1 MFSKMMELVNR
12 TDSHPLTPPQQK
24 DVLDYAKSLARRFHA
39 ARQIE
44 QSEPKILDAAVRH
57 IQESSPDLGDFV
69 EAGWESSA
77 NDLRFVLRTVT
88 QAMLLDD
95 DRFAGDVAVG
105 SLTKQFAYLDL
116 PSDATRGSCPA
127 CNGRAAS
134 ACPLRRP
141 KR

>member
-24 DVLDYAKSLARRFHA
+24 DVLDYAKSLARRFQA

-57 IQESSPDLGDFV
+57 IQESPPDLGDFV

-88 QAMLLDD
+88 RCSSTTTAS
-95 DRFAGDVAVG
+95 RVT
-105 SLTKQFAYLDL
+105 S
-116 PSDATRGSCPA
+116 PSAASRNSSPTSTSRRTRRARSCPV